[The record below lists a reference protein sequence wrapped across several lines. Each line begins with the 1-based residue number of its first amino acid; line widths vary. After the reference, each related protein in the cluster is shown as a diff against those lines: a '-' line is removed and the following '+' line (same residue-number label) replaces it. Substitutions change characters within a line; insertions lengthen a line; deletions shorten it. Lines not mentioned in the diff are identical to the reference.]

1 MANLLENYYENKKIK
16 TVLGKGTSFD
26 GDLNFKDSLKI
37 NGTFI
42 GNIVA
47 SGLLVVGEGAMVNA
61 NVSARAVAI
70 YGTIKGNV
78 YADEKVEMFPTGR
91 VYGDIK
97 AKKIKISDGVVFN
110 GRCEM
115 IK

>member
-16 TVLGKGTSFD
+16 TVLGKGTYFD

-37 NGTFI
+37 NGTFV
-42 GNIVA
+42 GNIIA
-47 SGLLVVGEGAMVNA
+47 SGLLVVGEGAIVNA
-61 NVSARAVAI
+61 NVTAYSVAV
-70 YGTIKGNV
+70 YGTVKGNV
-78 YADEKVEMFPTGR
+78 VADEKVEMFPTGR

-97 AKKIKISDGVVFN
+97 AKKIKISDGVIFN

>member
-1 MANLLENYYENKKIK
+1 MANILENYYENKKIK
-16 TVLGKGTSFD
+16 TVLGKGTCFD

-42 GNIVA
+42 GNIA
-47 SGLLVVGEGAMVNA
+47 ATGLLVVGEGAMVNA
-61 NVSARAVAI
+61 NVSAHSVII

-78 YADEKVEMFPTGR
+78 SAIEKVEMFPTGR

-97 AKKIKISDGVVFN
+97 AKKIKISDGVIFN